1 MTRNLLAALLLALI
15 AGINAG
21 AKSKAEKAYL
31 FGMAASFNDSTVY
44 FTEIQPLDTVWLAE
58 KTHFL
63 MGRNEYAAQLRE
75 HLAAQGENNR
85 TCIVCFDT
93 NLKRLTGKY
102 AKLKAKY
109 TDAFK
114 KKKKMLDRKAFI
126 VKDLTPAD
134 FTFKTVKPYEAEETA
149 PVKKKARKKSRK
161 AMPGGGQEQGQA
173 PGEMQPEEP
182 SPR

>member
-1 MTRNLLAALLLALI
+1 MNMRMTRNLLAALLLALI

-114 KKKKMLDRKAFI
+114 KKKKMKRL
-126 VKDLTPAD
+126 
-134 FTFKTVKPYEAEETA
+134 
-149 PVKKKARKKSRK
+149 
-161 AMPGGGQEQGQA
+161 
-173 PGEMQPEEP
+173 
-182 SPR
+182 